1 MAIDNK
7 IIPHHWQVTLYV
19 KPSLKESE
27 KIELFDPVECK
38 TRPFEFQIIGNG
50 NSKKTQVII
59 DYKTNKFDE
68 VLPDSKSEYEY
79 AEETKARQY
88 TLFLQNLMLG
98 RMVYTRFFDPLDVEI
113 ASGPT
118 LLNKDEVSKLYELK
132 RSVGSSI
139 KFSWR
144 TYDVG
149 DSLTESHNFWELG
162 FQSKSKEYKND
173 VLRIADW
180 LQRSEGEKDEIKSF
194 ILAWIAFNGLYG
206 LFASI
211 TGKGMLRDINKFE
224 HIIEELLINDASQ
237 IVDKNGRILD
247 KLESYGVLSN
257 SGTTNWSEEL
267 KKERMKSDKDTLNVL
282 QCVVKC
288 IYGVRK
294 QVFHEAPQSEDI
306 VERAQ
311 ICKLMLTQIVATCL
325 KNFVNY

>member
-1 MAIDNK
+1 MEIDNK
-7 IIPHHWQVTLYV
+7 IIPCHWQATFYV

-27 KIELFDPVECK
+27 TIELYDPIECK
-38 TRPFEFQIIGNG
+38 AVPFEFKVIGEGNG
-50 NSKKTQVII
+50 KKTQVTV

-68 VLPDSKSEYEY
+68 VLPGSRTEYEY
-79 AEETKARQY
+79 AEETKAREY
-88 TLFLQNLMLG
+88 VLFLRDLMLG
-98 RMVYTRFFDPLDVEI
+98 RMVYTRFFDPLEVKI
-113 ASGPT
+113 AFGPT
-118 LLNKDEVSKLYELK
+118 LLNKDELFKLYELK
-132 RSVGSSI
+132 RSIGSSFQI
-139 KFSWR
+139 SWR

-162 FQSKSKEYKND
+162 FKSKSKEYKND
-173 VLRIADW
+173 ALRIADW

-194 ILAWIAFNGLYG
+194 ILAWIAFNSLYG

-211 TGKGMLRDINKFE
+211 TGKGRLRDINKFE

-237 IVDKNGRILD
+237 IVNKNGRILD
-247 KLESYGVLSN
+247 KLESYGVLSD

-282 QCVVKC
+282 QYVVKC